1 MMLGKRESFTKA
13 LITEIGQRAN
23 DFNKL
28 GDAVNTIY
36 FGGGTPSL
44 LAPPALQSILQ
55 AIYASYNLGV
65 AGGPGA
71 GGPVAGSPAA
81 ANSVADN
88 PAAGSPVAG
97 SHPANF
103 GAAAGHPT
111 SHPSNLEAPG
121 GHPTN
126 LGAAGSHPTNLGAP
140 AGSPANFGAAAGHPG
155 SLGREVTLEVN
166 PDDITEQYLQGLLE
180 AGFNRLSMG
189 IQSFNDDHL
198 KWMNRRHTSAEA
210 VAAFTAARSAGFGN
224 ISIDLIF
231 GFEGLS
237 MQMWRENLN
246 RAIELS
252 PEHISAYQLSVEP
265 GTKLHASYKKGEY
278 LQMKDTLSY
287 KQYALLQ
294 KTISDAG
301 YVQYEISS
309 FCKPGRESRHN
320 SSYWD
325 FTPYFGFGPSAHSF
339 YGERR
344 FWNVSSL
351 NTYLKAIEQGTGC
364 SREEIISPKDRFNE
378 YIMLSLRRVIGMD
391 VAYINSHFKVP
402 DEFYNSL
409 AVLIKRGDVVEQGG
423 KLRVPPE
430 KLFLSDGIIRELFCT
445 GSVL

>member
-1 MMLGKRESFTKA
+1 MYCDFYSTKMLGKRESFTKA

-28 GDAVNTIY
+28 GAAVNTIY

-44 LAPPALQSILQ
+44 LAPPALHSILH
-55 AIYASYNLGV
+55 AISAQYNLGT

-71 GGPVAGSPAA
+71 GSPAGEPGAGSPFAPGHSGTIIPAGDPGAGSPAG
-81 ANSVADN
+81 N
-88 PAAGSPVAG
+88 PR
-97 SHPANF
+97 
-103 GAAAGHPT
+103 
-111 SHPSNLEAPG
+111 
-121 GHPTN
+121 
-126 LGAAGSHPTNLGAP
+126 
-140 AGSPANFGAAAGHPG
+140 AGSPAQNFD
-155 SLGREVTLEVN
+155 REVTLEVN
-166 PDDITEQYLQGLLE
+166 PDDISEQYLQGLLQ
-180 AGFNRLSMG
+180 AGFNRMSMG

-198 KWMNRRHTSAEA
+198 KWMNRRHSAAEA
-210 VAAFTAARSAGFGN
+210 VKAFNLSRAAGFDN

-237 MQMWRENLN
+237 LQMWRENLS

-252 PEHISAYQLSVEP
+252 PEHISAYQLSLEP
-265 GTKLHASYKKGEY
+265 GTKLYSSYKKGEY
-278 LQMKDTLSY
+278 LQLKESLSY
-287 KQYALLQ
+287 KQYSLLQ
-294 KTISDAG
+294 KMLSRAG

-320 SSYWD
+320 SSYWN

-339 YGERR
+339 DGGRR

-378 YIMLSLRRVIGMD
+378 YIMLSLRQVAGMD
-391 VAYINSHFKVP
+391 VSFINSEFEVP
-402 DEFYNSL
+402 DEFYKSL

-430 KLFLSDGIIRELFCT
+430 KLFISDGIIRELF
-445 GSVL
+445 LN

>member
-13 LITEIGQRAN
+13 LITEIDRRAN

-55 AIYASYNLGV
+55 AIYAGYNLGA
-65 AGGPGA
+65 AGGPAPGSHPANHPSNLEAPGSHPANSGA
-71 GGPVAGSPAA
+71 GVPGNQLVG
-81 ANSVADN
+81 NMGN
-88 PAAGSPVAG
+88 PVAG
-97 SHPANF
+97 SHPAN
-103 GAAAGHPT
+103 
-111 SHPSNLEAPG
+111 LG
-121 GHPTN
+121 G
-126 LGAAGSHPTNLGAP
+126 
-140 AGSPANFGAAAGHPG
+140 AAGHPG
-155 SLGREVTLEVN
+155 SHGREVTLEVN

-189 IQSFNDDHL
+189 IQSFNDGHL

-231 GFEGLS
+231 VLERLS
-237 MQMWRENLN
+237 MQMWRENIN

-278 LQMKDTLSY
+278 LQMKDTLSF

-294 KTISDAG
+294 NMLSEAG

-339 YGERR
+339 DGERR

-351 NTYLKAIEQGTGC
+351 NTYLKSIEQGTGC

-378 YIMLSLRRVIGMD
+378 YIMLSLRRLGGMD
-391 VAYINSHFKVP
+391 IAYINSHFKVP

-423 KLRVPPE
+423 KLKVPPE

-445 GSVL
+445 GSIL

>member
-1 MMLGKRESFTKA
+1 MAGIYIHIPFCSQFCIYCDFYSTMMLGKRESFTKA

-55 AIYASYNLGV
+55 AIYAGYNLGA
-65 AGGPGA
+65 AGGPAA
-71 GGPVAGSPAA
+71 GNPVAG
-81 ANSVADN
+81 N
-88 PAAGSPVAG
+88 PVAG
-97 SHPANF
+97 CHPAN
-103 GAAAGHPT
+103 
-111 SHPSNLEAPG
+111 HPSNLEAPG
-121 GHPTN
+121 NH
-126 LGAAGSHPTNLGAP
+126 
-140 AGSPANFGAAAGHPG
+140 
-155 SLGREVTLEVN
+155 GREVTLEVN

-189 IQSFNDDHL
+189 IQSFNDGHL

-237 MQMWRENLN
+237 MQMWQENLN

-294 KTISDAG
+294 KMLSEAG

-339 YGERR
+339 DGERR

-378 YIMLSLRRVIGMD
+378 YIMLSLRRVVGMD

-445 GSVL
+445 GSIL